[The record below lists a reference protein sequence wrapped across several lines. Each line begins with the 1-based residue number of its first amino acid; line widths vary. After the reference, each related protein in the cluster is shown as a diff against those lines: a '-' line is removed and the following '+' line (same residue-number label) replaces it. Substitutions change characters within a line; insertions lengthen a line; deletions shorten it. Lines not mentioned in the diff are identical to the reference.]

1 METLSNTKRRHPLK
15 LSIEKY
21 LDKESLSAE
30 KHEYYNGEIR
40 KMPGSSYNHN
50 QITVQIASAI
60 LNELDIKEKPF
71 RDLSSDQ
78 KVFIPKLNQVLY
90 PDALVVYQ
98 KPEFWHG
105 RKHVLL
111 NPILIVEVLSPTTE
125 KYDRQDK
132 FMSYKNIPTFM
143 EYVMVRQDT
152 REVETWFREETHL
165 WRETTF
171 SETGEFKLT
180 SIGISISL
188 DKVYRNIEF

>member
-1 METLSNTKRRHPLK
+1 METILKPFRRSSRD

-30 KHEYYNGEIR
+30 KHEYYNGKIR

-50 QITVQIASAI
+50 KIAANIIIAFGQSFEI
-60 LNELDIKEKPF
+60 NQLSFEVI
-71 RDLSSDQ
+71 SSDQ

-98 KPEFWHG
+98 KPEFWNG
-105 RKHVLL
+105 RKDILL

-125 KYDRQDK
+125 KYDRHDK

-143 EYVMVRQDT
+143 EYVMVRQET
-152 REVETWFREETHL
+152 KEVETWFREEPHL

-171 SETGEFKLT
+171 SDTGDVKLS
-180 SIGISISL
+180 SIGISISME
-188 DKVYRNIEF
+188 KVYKNIEF

>member
-1 METLSNTKRRHPLK
+1 METLSNIKRRSSSF

-30 KHEYYNGEIR
+30 KHEYYDGKIR

-50 QITVQIASAI
+50 KIGANIIIALGQTLEI
-60 LNELDIKEKPF
+60 NQLPF
-71 RDLSSDQ
+71 EVISSDQ
-78 KVFIPKLNQVLY
+78 KVYIPKLNQVLY

-98 KPEFWHG
+98 KPEFWNG
-105 RKHVLL
+105 RTDVLL
-111 NPILIVEVLSPTTE
+111 NPILIVEVLSPSCET
-125 KYDRQDK
+125 QNQ

-152 REVETWFREETHL
+152 KEVETWYREETHL

-171 SETGEFKLT
+171 SDSGDVKLS
-180 SIGISISL
+180 SIGISIAM
-188 DKVYRNIEF
+188 DKIYRNIEF

>member
-1 METLSNTKRRHPLK
+1 METILKPFRRSSRD

-30 KHEYYNGEIR
+30 KHEYYNGKIR
-40 KMPGSSYNHN
+40 KIPGSSYNHN
-50 QITVQIASAI
+50 KIAANIIIAFGQSFEI
-60 LNELDIKEKPF
+60 NQLSFEVI
-71 RDLSSDQ
+71 SSDQ

-98 KPEFWHG
+98 KPEFWNG
-105 RKHVLL
+105 RKDILL

-125 KYDRQDK
+125 KYDRHDK

-143 EYVMVRQDT
+143 EYVMVRQET
-152 REVETWFREETHL
+152 KEVETWFREEPHL

-171 SETGEFKLT
+171 SDTGDVKLS
-180 SIGISISL
+180 SIGISISME
-188 DKVYRNIEF
+188 KVYKNIEF